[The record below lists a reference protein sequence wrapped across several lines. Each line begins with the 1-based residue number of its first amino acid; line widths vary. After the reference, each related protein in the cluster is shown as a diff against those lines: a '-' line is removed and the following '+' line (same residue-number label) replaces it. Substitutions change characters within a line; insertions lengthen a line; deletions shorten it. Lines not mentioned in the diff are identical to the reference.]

1 MDAALGKVEIGFEDI
16 KIALEQKGG
25 KPDRIILDGSLRG
38 KAQPGRMLA
47 VMGPSGSGK
56 SSFLHALAGRVK
68 HSPKLSLS
76 GTRYFNGEEVA
87 GYSQLPAAFIE
98 QEVNFFP
105 HMTVKETLDFRVEL
119 KLGKKLGKADR
130 DGVVH
135 SLLDQLGLEKSA
147 NTIVGNAKIRG
158 LSGGERK
165 RLSIACE
172 MISSPPVIFLD
183 EPTSGLDSF
192 QAAQVVETLRKL
204 ADSGKTIVSVI
215 HQPSQQV
222 FSMFDDLLL
231 ISEGRMMYYGGV
243 SEVRSY
249 FNAQGYE
256 CEEEVGTAEHVL
268 ECVSRVTGNDAAEH
282 ASQERI
288 DSLAKEASAQ
298 SSEMVL
304 LSSVSDS
311 TLKKQRRKHF
321 EIVGGGGVNIL
332 RQFRL
337 LLSRSLDDLLR
348 GKGTIII
355 KTVQQ
360 VTLGLIYGGIYKL
373 GINQASIQDRI
384 GLLSLVIIGATNMA
398 MAGTI
403 RSFPKEKAIVSNE
416 LAVNMYGTLPY
427 FIAKAVSE
435 IPMIGVFNAI
445 FGAIVYPLSGLQ
457 KGRFKK
463 FLGLTTLHTLTAEAV
478 GLMIGSISPTSDI
491 ALALFPP
498 IVVLNIIFDGKNISE
513 ESIPRVLRWVTKAG
527 VIRWGFEGLA
537 INEFQGLT
545 FDTGGPRRGPVAK
558 TGAEALERFGL
569 GTRSLQDIVR
579 AQANIAG
586 VCWLL
591 SYVGLSLTRQKYL
604 VMDNPKSEQ

>member
-1 MDAALGKVEIGFEDI
+1 
-16 KIALEQKGG
+16 
-25 KPDRIILDGSLRG
+25 
-38 KAQPGRMLA
+38 
-47 VMGPSGSGK
+47 
-56 SSFLHALAGRVK
+56 
-68 HSPKLSLS
+68 
-76 GTRYFNGEEVA
+76 
-87 GYSQLPAAFIE
+87 
-98 QEVNFFP
+98 
-105 HMTVKETLDFRVEL
+105 
-119 KLGKKLGKADR
+119 
-130 DGVVH
+130 
-135 SLLDQLGLEKSA
+135 
-147 NTIVGNAKIRG
+147 
-158 LSGGERK
+158 
-165 RLSIACE
+165 
-172 MISSPPVIFLD
+172 
-183 EPTSGLDSF
+183 
-192 QAAQVVETLRKL
+192 
-204 ADSGKTIVSVI
+204 
-215 HQPSQQV
+215 
-222 FSMFDDLLL
+222 
-231 ISEGRMMYYGGV
+231 
-243 SEVRSY
+243 
-249 FNAQGYE
+249 
-256 CEEEVGTAEHVL
+256 
-268 ECVSRVTGNDAAEH
+268 
-282 ASQERI
+282 
-288 DSLAKEASAQ
+288 
-298 SSEMVL
+298 
-304 LSSVSDS
+304 
-311 TLKKQRRKHF
+311 
-321 EIVGGGGVNIL
+321 
-332 RQFRL
+332 
-337 LLSRSLDDLLR
+337 
-348 GKGTIII
+348 
-355 KTVQQ
+355 
-360 VTLGLIYGGIYKL
+360 
-373 GINQASIQDRI
+373 
-384 GLLSLVIIGATNMA
+384 MA

-478 GLMIGSISPTSDI
+478 GLMIGSISPTSDF